1 MSKSRI
7 KDLLFASVIL
17 FLGGILIGQFLPS
30 RHRLGGEPLPPA
42 LGEDE
47 ASPAPP
53 EKMAEL
59 GASFR
64 AIARKVTPSVVNINT
79 TQIIPGSPFAKDPFF
94 RQFFGQDW
102 ADMFPDRKVQNLGS
116 GVIVSSEG
124 YVLTNHHVIQGAD
137 EITVSLADK
146 RTFQAHLVGTDPMS
160 DVAVLRIEPHNLKA
174 VQWGDSDLLEVGD
187 WVVAI
192 GNPYGLSHT
201 VTAGI
206 VSAKGRIDV
215 GISGYEDFIQTDAAI
230 NPGNSGGALID
241 INQKLVG
248 INTAIFSESGG
259 YQGIGFAIPSNMA
272 RKIMQELIQNGRV
285 TRGWLGI
292 IVRPLTSD
300 LAAQLGL
307 KGLSGVVVD
316 KLYRNQPAHRAGLL
330 PLDVILAYNDQ
341 VVESPGYL
349 RNKVAEA
356 KIGSKVKLK
365 VWREGQLYVAEVEVG
380 EHPTDAAGRPA
391 PGI

>member
-7 KDLLFASVIL
+7 KDLFFASLIL
-17 FLGGILIGQFLPS
+17 FLGGIIVGQLLPS
-30 RHRLGGEPLPPA
+30 RHRLGEGPPSPA
-42 LGEDE
+42 LGEDP
-47 ASPAPP
+47 PA
-53 EKMAEL
+53 ERVAEE
-59 GASFR
+59 GQSFR

-94 RQFFGQDW
+94 RYFFGPDW
-102 ADMFPDRKVQNLGS
+102 SDMFPDRKVQNLGS
-116 GVIVSSEG
+116 GVIVDRNG
-124 YVLTNHHVIQGAD
+124 YVLTNHHVIQGAA

-160 DVAVLRIEPHNLKA
+160 DVAVLRIEPQNLQA
-174 VQWGDSDLLEVGD
+174 IEWGDSDELQVGD

-192 GNPYGLSHT
+192 GNPYGLSYT

-215 GISGYEDFIQTDAAI
+215 GVSGYEDFIQTDAAI

-241 INQKLVG
+241 IHQKLVG

-272 RKIMQELIQNGRV
+272 RKIMQELIKNGRV
-285 TRGWLGI
+285 ARGWLGI
-292 IVRPLTSD
+292 IVQPLTSD
-300 LAAQLGL
+300 LAAELQL
-307 KGLSGVVVD
+307 KGLSGVIVD
-316 KLYRNQPAHRAGLL
+316 KLYRDQPAHRAGLR

-341 VVESPGYL
+341 VVESPGHL
-349 RNKVAEA
+349 RNMVADTKVGA
-356 KIGSKVKLK
+356 KAKVRI
-365 VWREGQLYVAEVEVG
+365 WREGKLYAAEVQVG
-380 EHPTDAAGRPA
+380 EHPTDRQGRPA